1 MSNRRAAAG
10 SRGGKNIP
18 LMVTKSQSLT
28 SRLKSSGGSEPAEME
43 EQSRRDLLRL
53 SSCIF
58 LVRVRFV
65 TEATPE
71 VFINTSSVSALP
83 ERVCVLWVC
92 LVNRV
97 SAGCPAS

>member
-1 MSNRRAAAG
+1 
-10 SRGGKNIP
+10 
-18 LMVTKSQSLT
+18 MVTKSQSLT

-92 LVNRV
+92 LVN
-97 SAGCPAS
+97 